1 MGSKYRS
8 DNNIN
13 NIIIIGN
20 AKKCLSI
27 YISFRYNAHLAEQR
41 TDKKKKK
48 NTNDIRS
55 AAVRSKSHVV
65 ESRVYLYNVIDC
77 MYIHTFT

>member
-48 NTNDIRS
+48 HHLKRM
-55 AAVRSKSHVV
+55 
-65 ESRVYLYNVIDC
+65 YNILNILC
-77 MYIHTFT
+77 IKYILSETEI